1 MNLIPVGRVRSK
13 IKDRKDMPPLGVP
26 ASVEIFPEFADALL
40 KLEKHSHL
48 WVLGWL
54 DQTGRDALQVTPRGV
69 RGFGPDELHGVFAV
83 RSPTRPNPIGL
94 SAARILRRKG
104 RVIRL
109 DRLDFSDGTAVVDLK
124 PYLAT
129 RDLLFC
135 ARNAQIGRPK
145 DEDAVRASLRMQV
158 ENFCGEL
165 PDEKDAPDFAVA
177 IEVMT
182 HFRTEVL
189 DFTDPEEWRI
199 TVPIHRRGVIAAV
212 MAMTRTL
219 PEFHTI
225 DAIRF
230 RHDSAFYEYEL
241 NEDGFRFYPY

>member
-1 MNLIPVGRVRSK
+1 
-13 IKDRKDMPPLGVP
+13 
-26 ASVEIFPEFADALL
+26 
-40 KLEKHSHL
+40 
-48 WVLGWL
+48 
-54 DQTGRDALQVTPRGV
+54 
-69 RGFGPDELHGVFAV
+69 VFAV

-104 RVIRL
+104 RVIYL
-109 DRLDFSDGTAVVDLK
+109 DRLDFSDGTAVLDLK
-124 PYLAT
+124 PYFAT
-129 RDLLFC
+129 RDLFFS

-145 DEDAVRASLRMQV
+145 DEDAVRAALLMQV

-165 PDEKDAPDFAVA
+165 PDAEDAPDFALA

-189 DFTDPEEWRI
+189 DFTDPDEWRI
-199 TVPIHRRGVIAAV
+199 TVPIHRRDIIAAV

-230 RHDSAFYEYEL
+230 RHDGSFYEYEL
-241 NEDGFRFYPY
+241 SEDGFQFYPY